1 MAGVSVMTAVTF
13 FDAWFVGHLGNQ
25 ALASLALVFPFQA
38 LMQMMAGGA
47 IGGGITS
54 AVARAKGSGNIN
66 SAKTIAFNGLLI
78 GIFMSLLYTI
88 TLGVFSVHI
97 FNLLSDSKDVIND
110 AAKYAKVAFGGAI
123 LTWVFF
129 AFSSI
134 LRGLGDTYTPA
145 KAIIIA
151 GLIQIIMSGLFTL
164 GLVDIVDLGVTGPAA
179 AMIISHALA
188 VFFLL
193 PKIIGSNSLLSRQNC
208 LFNWSAIYRI
218 LKVGG
223 LGLLNSI
230 TIALTIVII
239 TTFVAGFGT
248 DALAGYGLGSRLE
261 LMLVPISFGIGAAL
275 TAAVGTNIGA
285 NQYNRARSIAKAG
298 AFVTFF
304 LTGVLGVVVAII
316 PWVWV
321 DLFAVSGT
329 AELFASSYLMIVAP
343 FYGFFAGG
351 MSLYFASQ
359 GTGSMIFPVLVNVV
373 RFVVVSSICM
383 LVLVFQFDIKW
394 LFSGVSIGLLITGV
408 GQFLCLYSSP
418 WKKSI

>member
-1 MAGVSVMTAVTF
+1 MTAVTF